1 MVTHSLEVNK
11 DFFHPKENNEELFAP
26 KVLYFSEIEGIDIY
40 GKLYKIRYI
49 FFYEFTRKI

>member
-11 DFFHPKENNEELFAP
+11 DFFHPKEDNEELFAP
-26 KVLYFSEIEGIDIY
+26 KVPYFSVIEGIDIS